1 MAGLGIFTL
10 QYAEGLSYF
19 STDPRACTNCDI
31 MQPQFDSWQKASH
44 HGVASCVDC
53 HLPQS
58 FVAKYMGKAE
68 NGYSLQR
75 VHIPGFPRTHRHQCQ
90 EQSDPAAQLPG
101 LSRAD
106 DL

>member
-1 MAGLGIFTL
+1 
-10 QYAEGLSYF
+10 
-19 STDPRACTNCDI
+19 

-44 HGVASCVDC
+44 HGVASYADC

-58 FVAKYMGKAE
+58 FVAKYMGQAE
-68 NGYSLQR
+68 NGYYHSK
-75 VHIPGFPRTHRHQCQ
+75 GFTFQDFHEPIAIKLQ